1 MPSSEYKDNVNKD
14 AKSENHLEV
23 YYSWNVTDYLAI
35 SPDFQIVENPYFDEN
50 ADTAYVSSIR
60 MQISF

>member
-1 MPSSEYKDNVNKD
+1 MPSDEYKDNVNSD

-23 YYSWNVTDYLAI
+23 YYSWNVTDYLSI
-35 SPDFQIVENPYFDEN
+35 SPDFQMVENPFYNEDD
-50 ADTAYVSSIR
+50 DTAYVGTIR